1 MQITTQRLMLRP
13 FCPTDA
19 QDVIALMRDPCVGKT
34 YMVPDLSD
42 DAAAQRLFTRLH
54 DLSHDDSRVVLA
66 AALDGRVIGLIN
78 DVGIQGRRI
87 ELGYAFAPAY
97 HGKGYATEAVAALIA
112 ALFARGFE
120 EVVAGAFEHN
130 AASLRV
136 MEKCGMRPTGETE
149 EIAYRGQTHRC
160 IYCSIRKG
168 QA

>member
-1 MQITTQRLMLRP
+1 MQITTQRLTLRP

-19 QDVIALMRDPCVGKT
+19 RDVIALMRDPCVGKT

-97 HGKGYATEAVAALIA
+97 HGQGYATEAVSALIG
-112 ALFARGFE
+112 ALFACGFE

-136 MEKCGMRPTGETE
+136 MEKCGMTRIDLTE
-149 EIAYRGQTHRC
+149 DIEYRGKTYRC
-160 IYCSIRKG
+160 VYCELTRP
-168 QA
+168 